1 MQKPRRFGPVAL
13 AMRTIGLILIEKRLL
28 SCYDTLVM
36 PQMVA
41 IEKSR
46 LLEIADLLQ
55 QVSVLTR
62 AIVQEQK
69 FPIPEDQKW
78 FWTPEWQAGER
89 EVDEQLARG
98 EYVEFDSAQEAIA
111 YLHG

>member
-1 MQKPRRFGPVAL
+1 
-13 AMRTIGLILIEKRLL
+13 
-28 SCYDTLVM
+28 M

-41 IEKSR
+41 IEKSK
-46 LLEIADLLQ
+46 LLQIADLLQ

-69 FPIPEDQKW
+69 SPTPQDQAW
-78 FWTPEWQAGER
+78 FWTPEWQAEER

-98 EYVEFDSAQEAIA
+98 EYVEFDSAQKAIA
-111 YLHG
+111 YLHGQL